1 MLFLFTK
8 SDICNF
14 ADDSTLS
21 SCEKILGDMMPN
33 LKFDFGHILKLFQV
47 NSLKPNAGKFQFM
60 ILGTNTSIKVNL
72 FLDGNRIEKFKEVAL
87 LGSFKAHIENIC
99 RKAKYNLR
107 ALQRARN

>member
-1 MLFLFTK
+1 
-8 SDICNF
+8 
-14 ADDSTLS
+14 
-21 SCEKILGDMMPN
+21 
-33 LKFDFGHILKLFQV
+33 
-47 NSLKPNAGKFQFM
+47 M